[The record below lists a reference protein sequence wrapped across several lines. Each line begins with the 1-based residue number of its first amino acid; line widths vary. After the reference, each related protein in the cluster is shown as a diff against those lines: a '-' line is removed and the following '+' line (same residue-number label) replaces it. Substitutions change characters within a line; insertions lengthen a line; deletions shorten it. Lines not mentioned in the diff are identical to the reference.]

1 ILLAVGFFILT
12 DNQEPVAPQ
21 TRRFIWWGF
30 WMVNICLLVLWIDL
44 IVVGLVRGIA
54 TIDGDLS
61 FYAIVQKTRIYM
73 RIFALS
79 GIGLFLGLT
88 LLLSQW
94 FPLILR
100 RQREERTRRGQ
111 PVTVG

>member
-1 ILLAVGFFILT
+1 
-12 DNQEPVAPQ
+12 
-21 TRRFIWWGF
+21 
-30 WMVNICLLVLWIDL
+30 MVNICLLVLWIDL

-79 GIGLFLGLT
+79 GIGLFLGFT

-100 RQREERTRRGQ
+100 RRREERTRRGQ